1 MDEARLLASEGAPH
15 GTVVSADFQERG
27 RGRSGGRV
35 WQAEGGKNLFFT
47 ILLRYPASS
56 GMAAV
61 PEALTLRA
69 GLAVA
74 LAVEDFDPALGR
86 VLIKWPNDI
95 MLSGAHVSG
104 TGDSGARKTAGI
116 LTEGGG
122 DCVYIGIGVNL
133 AQTEFPPEL
142 RGKATSIHLAHRA
155 LAPPPPS
162 ADPGAL
168 LGLILSRLYRELE
181 GGAENWRARIS
192 DRLYLR
198 GRPVRFLAGAAGQ
211 GEPLT
216 GTLSGIGE
224 SGELLIIPE
233 GEERPRPFFSG
244 ELDVYA

>member
-1 MDEARLLASEGAPH
+1 MDEARQLASEGAPH
-15 GTVVSADFQERG
+15 GTAVSADFQERG
-27 RGRSGGRV
+27 RGRTRGRV

-47 ILLRYPASS
+47 LLLRNPA
-56 GMAAV
+56 AL

-95 MLSGAHVSG
+95 MLSGAQVSG
-104 TGDSGARKTAGI
+104 PGGAGARKTAGI
-116 LTEGGG
+116 LTEGDG

-155 LAPPPPS
+155 LAPQTPLPA

-168 LGLILSRLYRELE
+168 LALILARLYRELE
-181 GGAENWRARIS
+181 GGAEGGWRGRIT

-198 GRPVRFLAGAAGQ
+198 GRPVRFLAGAAGR
-211 GEPLT
+211 GEPVT
-216 GTLSGIGE
+216 GTLTGIGE
-224 SGELLIIPE
+224 SGELLITPE
-233 GEERPRPFFSG
+233 GEGPRPFFSG
-244 ELDVYA
+244 ELEAYA